1 MPDGGRVGSSNEQAD
16 CKQRYTCRFGN
27 DPATRTDSCVVEVG
41 FPEGVVVLVNPVQP
55 IAIAVEDRLVGFPEV
70 VAPYRVV
77 CCIDYAVTVEVTRK
91 GGASSGI
98 MP

>member
-1 MPDGGRVGSSNEQAD
+1 MPGGGRLGSSNEQAD

-27 DPATRTDSCVVEVG
+27 DPATSTDSCVVEVG

-55 IAIAVEDRLVGFPEV
+55 IAIAIEDPLVGFPEV
-70 VAPYRVV
+70 VAPYGVV

-91 GGASSGI
+91 GGTSSGI
-98 MP
+98 TP

>member
-1 MPDGGRVGSSNEQAD
+1 VGSSNEQAD

-27 DPATRTDSCVVEVG
+27 DPATSTDSGVVKVG

-55 IAIAVEDRLVGFPEV
+55 IAIAVKDPLVGFPEV

-77 CCIDYAVTVEVTRK
+77 CCIDYAVIVEVTRK
-91 GGASSGI
+91 GGTSSGI
-98 MP
+98 TP

>member
-1 MPDGGRVGSSNEQAD
+1 MGSGNEQAD
-16 CKQRYTCRFGN
+16 CKQRYTCWFGN
-27 DPATRTDSCVVEVG
+27 DPATGTDSCVVEVG

-70 VAPYRVV
+70 VAPYRIV
-77 CCIDYAVTVEVTRK
+77 CCIDYAVTVEVARK
-91 GGASSGI
+91 GGTSSGI